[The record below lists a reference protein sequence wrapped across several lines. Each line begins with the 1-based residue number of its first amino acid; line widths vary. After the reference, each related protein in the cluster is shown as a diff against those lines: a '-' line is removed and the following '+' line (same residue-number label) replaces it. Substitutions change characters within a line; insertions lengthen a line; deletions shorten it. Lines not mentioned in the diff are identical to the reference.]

1 MVENVNSLSP
11 FSAQSEPVIEI
22 SLLSDNIRNIINA
35 KKQKPRKIKKIELKK
50 GQWSYQEDRL
60 LKQWVK
66 LNGPK
71 NWEACG
77 RFIHGRKGKQCREH
91 WSNCLNPELK
101 KGDWTPEEDFLI
113 MFFYEKC
120 KGSWKKIIPLFNG
133 RIENSIKN
141 RFYSRLRKYATK
153 NIEKSQKRKMKAQI
167 KLNVLLN
174 YLGEALNEAKHD
186 FLKKTKM
193 TFEQFNQFLEENE
206 QKLKKNIVTDLEP
219 SNIEIEAN
227 LNTSLGNASNEE
239 DLNKC
244 SFIQK
249 RKRDNDFLNN
259 DINNAFRKEKSVLLL
274 NDEIPFESFDEKE
287 KEINI
292 ELNEDKSDIMFKNIM
307 SNNNGILNNNSY
319 NMPFDIIK
327 NGMDELSINNIES
340 DKNNSFINIF
350 NEKESIFGFDSCLIN
365 YQKFLAKNNLG
376 HTIGINI

>member
-1 MVENVNSLSP
+1 MVENVNSLTH

-35 KKQKPRKIKKIELKK
+35 KKQKPRKIKKMELKK

>member
-1 MVENVNSLSP
+1 MVENVNSLSH

>member
-35 KKQKPRKIKKIELKK
+35 KKQKPRKIKKMELKK
-50 GQWSYQEDRL
+50 GQWSYQENRL

-77 RFIHGRKGKQCREH
+77 RFIQGRKGKQCREH

>member
-22 SLLSDNIRNIINA
+22 SLLSNNIRNIINA
-35 KKQKPRKIKKIELKK
+35 KKQKPRKIKKMELKK
-50 GQWSYQEDRL
+50 GQWSYQENRL

-77 RFIHGRKGKQCREH
+77 RFIQGRKGKQCREH

-141 RFYSRLRKYATK
+141 RFYSQLRKYATK

>member
-1 MVENVNSLSP
+1 MAENVNSLSS

>member
-1 MVENVNSLSP
+1 MAENVNSLSH

-327 NGMDELSINNIES
+327 NGMDELLINNIES

>member
-1 MVENVNSLSP
+1 MVENVNSLSH

-101 KGDWTPEEDFLI
+101 KGDWTPEEEEDFLI

-141 RFYSRLRKYATK
+141 RFYSQLRKYATK
-153 NIEKSQKRKMKAQI
+153 NIERSERRNIKARI
-167 KLNVLLN
+167 KLNILLT
-174 YLGEALNEAKHD
+174 YLGEALTEAKQD
-186 FLKKTKM
+186 LLKKTKM
-193 TFEQFNQFLEENE
+193 TLEQFNQFLKENE
-206 QKLKKNIVTDLEP
+206 QKLKENIVLDIEP
-219 SNIEIEAN
+219 SNHSNMEMEAI
-227 LNTSLGNASNEE
+227 LSKSLGG
-239 DLNKC
+239 
-244 SFIQK
+244 
-249 RKRDNDFLNN
+249 
-259 DINNAFRKEKSVLLL
+259 
-274 NDEIPFESFDEKE
+274 PF
-287 KEINI
+287 
-292 ELNEDKSDIMFKNIM
+292 SDIT
-307 SNNNGILNNNSY
+307 NNNI
-319 NMPFDIIK
+319 D
-327 NGMDELSINNIES
+327 
-340 DKNNSFINIF
+340 NIF
-350 NEKESIFGFDSCLIN
+350 PKTELHNFLDDENSCEFLVEK
-365 YQKFLAKNNLG
+365 KKK
-376 HTIGINI
+376 

>member
-1 MVENVNSLSP
+1 MAENVNSLSH

-35 KKQKPRKIKKIELKK
+35 KKQKPRKIKKMELKK
-50 GQWSYQEDRL
+50 GQWSYQENRL

-133 RIENSIKN
+133 RIEDSIKN
-141 RFYSRLRKYATK
+141 RFYSQLRKYATK

-259 DINNAFRKEKSVLLL
+259 DINNAFRKEKSGLLL

>member
-1 MVENVNSLSP
+1 MVENVNSLSH

-35 KKQKPRKIKKIELKK
+35 KKQKPRKIKKMELKK

>member
-1 MVENVNSLSP
+1 MAENVNSLLP

-35 KKQKPRKIKKIELKK
+35 KKQKPRKIKKMELKK

-206 QKLKKNIVTDLEP
+206 QK
-219 SNIEIEAN
+219 
-227 LNTSLGNASNEE
+227 
-239 DLNKC
+239 
-244 SFIQK
+244 Q
-249 RKRDNDFLNN
+249 
-259 DINNAFRKEKSVLLL
+259 
-274 NDEIPFESFDEKE
+274 
-287 KEINI
+287 
-292 ELNEDKSDIMFKNIM
+292 M
-307 SNNNGILNNNSY
+307 
-319 NMPFDIIK
+319 
-327 NGMDELSINNIES
+327 
-340 DKNNSFINIF
+340 
-350 NEKESIFGFDSCLIN
+350 
-365 YQKFLAKNNLG
+365 
-376 HTIGINI
+376 

>member
-1 MVENVNSLSP
+1 MAENVNSLSH

-206 QKLKKNIVTDLEP
+206 QKLKKNIVTDIEP

-259 DINNAFRKEKSVLLL
+259 DINNAFRKEKSGLLL

-327 NGMDELSINNIES
+327 NGMDELLINNIES

>member
-1 MVENVNSLSP
+1 MAENVNSLSH

-77 RFIHGRKGKQCREH
+77 RFIQGRKGKQCREH

-327 NGMDELSINNIES
+327 NGMDELLINNIES

>member
-1 MVENVNSLSP
+1 MAENVNSLSH

-50 GQWSYQEDRL
+50 GQWSSQEDKL
-60 LKQWVK
+60 LNQWVK

-91 WSNCLNPELK
+91 WSNCLNHELK

-206 QKLKKNIVTDLEP
+206 QKLKKNIVTDIEP

-327 NGMDELSINNIES
+327 NGMDELLINNIES

>member
-22 SLLSDNIRNIINA
+22 SLLSNNIRNIINA
-35 KKQKPRKIKKIELKK
+35 KKQKPRKIKKMELKK
-50 GQWSYQEDRL
+50 GQWSYQENRL

-141 RFYSRLRKYATK
+141 RFYSQLRKYATK

-206 QKLKKNIVTDLEP
+206 QKLKKNIVTDIEP